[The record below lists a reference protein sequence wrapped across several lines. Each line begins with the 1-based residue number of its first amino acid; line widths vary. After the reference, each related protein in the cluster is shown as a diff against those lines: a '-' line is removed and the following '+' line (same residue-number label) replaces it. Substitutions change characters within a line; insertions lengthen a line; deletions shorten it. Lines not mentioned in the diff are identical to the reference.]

1 VYHTGALLFTLKSI
15 LKGKRRVMEI
25 QTFQH
30 AKIYSSKKNP
40 LNETKI
46 PQDIS

>member
-1 VYHTGALLFTLKSI
+1 
-15 LKGKRRVMEI
+15 MEI

-40 LNETKI
+40 LKQTKI
-46 PQDIS
+46 PQAGRTEERNPVLGVINYPHLLP